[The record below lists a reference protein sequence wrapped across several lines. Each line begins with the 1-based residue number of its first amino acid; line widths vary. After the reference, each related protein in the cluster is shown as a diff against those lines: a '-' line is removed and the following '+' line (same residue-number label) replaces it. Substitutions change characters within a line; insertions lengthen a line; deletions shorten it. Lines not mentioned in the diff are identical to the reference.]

1 MTDHHQADFVIKLGG
16 GNSKRPDQL
25 TTIPGGDLFLV
36 QLSVQQAWPSGV
48 TPSPSPFQPATN
60 LTLMGKWGKRAS
72 FMAQSNG
79 FAQKR
84 LK

>member
-25 TTIPGGDLFLV
+25 TTIPGGD
-36 QLSVQQAWPSGV
+36 SWPSGV
-48 TPSPSPFQPATN
+48 TPSPFQPATNHAN

>member
-1 MTDHHQADFVIKLGG
+1 MTDHHQADLVIKLGG

-36 QLSVQQAWPSGV
+36 QLQQAWPSGV
-48 TPSPSPFQPATN
+48 TPSPH